1 MKLIDL
7 NDDRV
12 YTIEDLKREWET
24 FRKEEPWN
32 HAEDFKTELFEILMA
47 TVNGRNDMEILD
59 ATPDEVEQYINNLR
73 KEIGL

>member
-32 HAEDFKTELFEILMA
+32 HADDFKTELFEILMA